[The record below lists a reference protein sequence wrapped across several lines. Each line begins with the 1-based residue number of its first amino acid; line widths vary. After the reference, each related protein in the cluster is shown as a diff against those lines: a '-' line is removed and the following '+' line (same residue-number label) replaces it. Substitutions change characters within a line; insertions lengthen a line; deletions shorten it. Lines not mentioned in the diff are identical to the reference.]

1 LNWQPVLTD
10 ASLPIFYMGLS
21 ERSLFYT
28 PGWVVSVPLP
38 LTPPF
43 LSALQSGTQGNI
55 LQADDLRLRAGQA
68 RRAWSDMHS
77 NQFQP
82 LCLTLYLNNSC
93 NLNCLYCFSD
103 PGSHKP
109 VHLSLEA
116 LQSAAEIVAAN
127 CQSNQKPLTVVF
139 HGGGEPTLDHK
150 LIFQAL
156 DRLDN
161 LAASKNI
168 PIFRYLS
175 TNGVLSASLAA
186 RLAARFNLIGLSC
199 DGPQDIQNHQ
209 RPLRI
214 RSGYT
219 SNWFVEQTA
228 RVVHAAGKPLH
239 VRVTV
244 TPDTMQR
251 QVEIADYICR
261 ILKPQEIH
269 VEPLYAVGRADSA
282 FCFGTDQAQTYVRA
296 FFEAQSVA
304 KKYGIPWS
312 ASGSRPSEI
321 HNAYCHVWRNVL
333 NLTPE
338 GGATACFALSQA
350 EDVRKRGAELGSWDE
365 SASKFELDRSRVD
378 GIIRTLSR
386 EPQACIN
393 CFNRYHCVRQCPES
407 CLLEADMQTG
417 GFRCQLQA
425 LMTDTLIHK
434 TADRLLSESASNSA
448 ITSGPVGWNFNR

>member
-1 LNWQPVLTD
+1 
-10 ASLPIFYMGLS
+10 MGQS
-21 ERSLFYT
+21 GRSLFYT
-28 PGWVVSVPLP
+28 PGWVVSVPFSLAA
-38 LTPPF
+38 PF
-43 LSALQSGTQGNI
+43 LNALQSGTQGDVP
-55 LQADDLRLRAGQA
+55 QADDLRLRAVQA
-68 RRAWSDMHS
+68 RRVWTEMHS

-103 PGSHKP
+103 PGSQKP
-109 VHLSLEA
+109 AHLSLEA
-116 LQSAAEIVAAN
+116 LQSAAEIVAVN

-150 LIFQAL
+150 LVFQAL

-161 LAASKNI
+161 LAASHNI
-168 PIFRYLS
+168 PVFRYLS
-175 TNGVLSASLAA
+175 TNGVMSASLAA

-209 RPLRI
+209 RPLQK

-251 QVEIADYICR
+251 QAEIADYICR

-269 VEPLYAVGRADSA
+269 VEPLYGLGRADSG
-282 FCFGTDQAQTYVRA
+282 FCFGTDQAETYVSA

-338 GGATACFALSQA
+338 GVATAC
-350 EDVRKRGAELGSWDE
+350 WDE
-365 SASKFELDRSRVD
+365 SAGKFVLDSSQID
-378 GIIRTLSR
+378 GIIRALSQ
-386 EPQACIN
+386 EPQACVT
-393 CFNRYHCVRQCPES
+393 CFNRFHCVRQCPES
-407 CLLEADMQTG
+407 CLLEADVQTG
-417 GFRCQLQA
+417 GFRCRLQA
-425 LMTDTLIHK
+425 LMTDTLIRK
-434 TADRLLSESASNSA
+434 TADRLSSESASNDA
-448 ITSGPVGWNFNR
+448 ITSGPVGWGF